1 MNPEILAPVG
11 SVEAL
16 QAAFAAGAD
25 AVYFGLP
32 QFGARA
38 FANRFTLE
46 QTKEIIEQA
55 HTYGMKIYIT
65 MNTILYENEI
75 EDAYEAARALFYMNV
90 DALII
95 QDLGLIHLLHE
106 RLPELELHASTQ
118 LSVSTPAQIE
128 QLRKLGVSRV
138 VLAREC
144 TLEQIRA
151 CAATGMEIEVFVH
164 GALCISY
171 SGQCQF
177 SNVMYNRS
185 GNRGMCAQPCRMPY
199 ILKEDGR
206 NVNRLPAYLLS
217 PKDLSLIRKVSDLKD
232 AGAASL
238 KIEGRMKSAEYVY
251 AAVTA
256 VKKELEG
263 KDLTKEDEEHLLVTF
278 NRQFTTGHT
287 YKQKGKDLM
296 DPAAAN
302 HHGLTIGKVVAVKGK
317 RITIQLDHELSQN
330 DGIRFEKGRLS
341 QGCHVNY
348 MYDARNR
355 LISLGKAGEVVS
367 VDGPYNVQIGSV
379 VKKTVDSKYRKE
391 VSDHIKNDRRYVDIT
406 GKAVCPGVKEP
417 LYLSVSDGKHEVVVQ
432 TPIVAEQAQKQA
444 TDPDVLGKQLN
455 KTGSSWARFTHIDYD
470 LAPDIYFPIKVMNDL
485 RKEALKALR
494 RERLSF
500 RVFPEKSYTYMP
512 QVDPSPVV
520 LAQIETQDQKGDENV
535 LWISEN
541 VPGTLKKGR
550 IDTEKADV
558 LTHLGEGK
566 IILNMNVVN
575 SYAVAALLSLGYEKI
590 GISEEAN
597 LDQVEMLV
605 RAFRARYHQPAPVIV
620 CVYQKKRLMLMNHCP
635 INTLLKDGK
644 RSGCHL
650 CHEHVYELEGTDGT
664 SVLCLGDSACRMRLF
679 DSKTSDRLEWVRI
692 LKKTGINGFLCVFVN
707 EKKEEIARVL
717 KALCF

>member
-206 NVNRLPAYLLS
+206 NVNKLPAYLLS

-232 AGAASL
+232 AGVASL

-256 VKKELEG
+256 VKKELEE

-317 RITIQLDHELSQN
+317 RITIQLDHDLSQN
-330 DGIRFEKGRLS
+330 DGIRFEKGRVS
-341 QGCHVNY
+341 EGCHVNY

-406 GKAVCPGVKEP
+406 GKAVCRGVKEP
-417 LYLSVSDGKHEVVVQ
+417 LYLSVSDGKHEVVVK

-485 RKEALKALR
+485 RKEALEALR

-541 VPGTLKKGR
+541 VPGTLKKAGSIPKR
-550 IDTEKADV
+550 RMCS
-558 LTHLGEGK
+558 L
-566 IILNMNVVN
+566 IL
-575 SYAVAALLSLGYEKI
+575 AKE
-590 GISEEAN
+590 
-597 LDQVEMLV
+597 
-605 RAFRARYHQPAPVIV
+605 
-620 CVYQKKRLMLMNHCP
+620 
-635 INTLLKDGK
+635 
-644 RSGCHL
+644 RS
-650 CHEHVYELEGTDGT
+650 
-664 SVLCLGDSACRMRLF
+664 F
-679 DSKTSDRLEWVRI
+679 
-692 LKKTGINGFLCVFVN
+692 
-707 EKKEEIARVL
+707 
-717 KALCF
+717 